1 MTDAVIMMSGFAL
14 QKAIEP
20 VIIPAFERETGVRVD
35 ARWSPTTLI
44 VKGIDEGA
52 EGDVV
57 VLADEAIDD
66 LAARGLLIPETR
78 FALADATVGLAVLG
92 GQPKPDI
99 GTTDAFRQAILS
111 CRAVAY
117 SRAGASGIY
126 FEKLIER
133 LGIADAVRQKAV
145 VIPSGLTAEKLVSG
159 EADLAVQQISE
170 LTMVDGIDV
179 VGPFPQEIASVTG
192 FSTAVLRSS
201 RRPENAK
208 QLVAAL
214 SSAAAMAAYTD
225 AGLSPRR

>member
-20 VIIPAFERETGVRVD
+20 VIIPAFEKRTGISVD
-35 ARWSPTTLI
+35 ARWTPTTL
-44 VKGIDEGA
+44 VMKAIDEQA
-52 EGDVV
+52 ECDVV

-66 LAARGLLIPETR
+66 LAARGLLLPETR
-78 FALADATVGLAVLG
+78 FALADAILGLGVLH

-99 GTTDAFRQAILS
+99 STTEAFRDAILS

-117 SRAGASGIY
+117 SKAGASGIY
-126 FEKLIER
+126 FEKLIDR
-133 LGIADAVRQKAV
+133 LGIGEAVRQKAV

-170 LTMVDGIDV
+170 LTMVDGVDV
-179 VGPFPQEIASVTG
+179 VGPFPEDTANVTR

-201 RRPENAK
+201 RRPEKAR

-214 SSAAAMAAYTD
+214 SSADAMTAYNE
-225 AGLSPRR
+225 AGLPPRG